1 MTPPD
6 LLSLAARFARLP
18 DTQRKQFLAKLG
30 DAGIDFRMLPIPP
43 REDRAASVPASF
55 AQTRLWLHARL
66 LGESAAYH
74 ITERLRLDGGL
85 DANALRLSC
94 DALIARHE
102 ALRTTFAE
110 GAAGVL
116 QTVHAPMRCPWRF
129 TDLADASAGSREQRA
144 AAIAERDEAEP
155 FDLAHGPLVRA
166 HLIRLDAATH
176 WFVLTTH
183 HIVSD
188 GWSAD
193 VMLAELSS
201 FYRSYATGDAVS
213 LAPLPVQYADYAL
226 WQRRWL
232 DAGEGERQL
241 AYWRAT
247 LDASRDALLL
257 PGAATRPAQRGASG
271 ARHAFD
277 ISAELARRMRALAQ
291 ARRATPFA
299 VLLAALATLLARA
312 SGETGIRIGVPS
324 ANRERGETVGL
335 IGFFVNTLTLAA
347 STPATLAFDALVDAT
362 QRGLIDA
369 QSHQDVPFDQVVDA
383 LGVARSAS
391 HHPLFQVMAAYG
403 ARRVLPSFAEV
414 RATELPSGMPYAK
427 FDLALSFDERD
438 DGGLDAR
445 FVYATDLFDA
455 DAIERFAARYVELL
469 AHALD
474 TPGAAIGDLQ
484 WLPEAERRQLA
495 AWNGQT
501 HDFTGRASPARAGA
515 GAAVPRERAGQA
527 GGEPFVPVHD
537 RIAQYAR
544 RRPDARGVADIE
556 RALTRGE
563 VDARATRLAKRL
575 VAAGVGAEMRV
586 GVALSRSV
594 DLLVGLIAALKSGGA
609 FVPLDPSH
617 PRERLAQM
625 LEDARI
631 AHVITERGSVDA
643 LPLAGATRAWLVD
656 DAIADAEIDGV
667 ALPAVSPHQAAY
679 VIYTSGSTGK
689 PKGVVVDHGAFA
701 RHCEAIAARYG
712 ATERDVFM
720 LFQSVNFDGAHEGW
734 FSQYMSGAAV
744 AVTADTLWPPARTC
758 ALAAREGV
766 TMTYVPPGCATQLAE
781 WALEHGAPPS
791 LRSITVGGEA
801 TSREA
806 FALMRRAFPNARVVN
821 GYGPTETV
829 ITPMLWMFAP
839 GDDPAKL
846 ADAAYLPIGTLVGAR
861 TAHVLDARLN
871 PLPVGVIGELY
882 LGGEGVG
889 LARGYLGR
897 AALTAERFVPD
908 PYGAPG
914 ARLYRTGDLV
924 RRRADG
930 VFDFIGR
937 IDHQVKLRGLRIEL
951 GEIEAQLAAH
961 DDVREAVAVVF
972 GEGAHA
978 RLAAFVELTGDARAR
993 ARRADAAELDAH
1005 LRRTLPD
1012 YMVPAHIVVLDALPR
1027 NANSK
1032 VDRAALPE
1040 PAHVARAYEAPD
1052 GELETALAEIWREV
1066 LGVERVGRA
1075 DHFFELGG
1083 HSLAAVRVAT
1093 RVAERLARDVP
1104 VRALFEA
1111 PILAPYAQRVAA
1123 AAPAHAPQ
1131 RAGNAS
1137 YAPDADGVL
1146 PLSAAQRGLWFLWRA
1161 QPDSA
1166 AYNIPVALR
1175 LRGALDVDALADA
1188 LAHAAVRH
1196 PALRTRIV
1204 ARADG
1209 APGQRIAPARRIELP
1224 VVDLRA
1230 DARIADDDA
1239 RLAAA
1244 IALTDADA
1252 LAPFDLAADAP
1263 LWRARVI
1270 RLGAHDHVL
1279 SLVVHHIV
1287 SDGQSIDLWLDAV
1300 RAAYVARRADEP
1312 ATAAARAA
1320 ADRRTDRHAGSRAAS
1335 LAPARAKEA
1344 PAQSATIAPIQA
1356 PADAPQPAPDA
1367 PVLPAAAPHAR
1378 LAFWREALA
1387 GAPSHALPP
1396 PRGPRVRAALGRG
1409 PSRVRIRR
1417 RARAPRAR
1425 DGARRA
1431 RDAADAAAR
1440 GAERGVLPR
1449 DGRDRSAGRR
1459 ARVDPRTD
1467 GRRGRARA
1475 RALHQRGRRAH
1486 AAVGRRYAGHARRRG
1501 ARRGARRVCARGR
1514 AVLRCR
1520 RRAARAAHGQ
1530 RQSAVPGDVQLPAA
1544 GGRRRAR
1551 LGGARGRRVQ
1561 RCPAPRRVRARA
1573 RHRRASGR
1581 PRDGRVLVCGRARRR
1596 RVRRRARR
1604 RLSRRR
1610 ARLRR
1615 RARAR
1620 ARRVRR
1626 AFPARL
1632 ARGVRAAAA
1641 RRGGRARRA
1650 RARARSP
1657 SCGARRSAMP
1667 RPRPRPTCSKRARR
1681 RSTSCASSTRRARPA
1696 SRSRSPTCSPR
1707 RASRRSASAPRTPPA
1722 SPPRRRAM
1730 PIERRP
1736 PRPRLARAEHDGR
1749 IGRIDERRGPH
1760 HVFVRPAP
1768 SARRPHR

>member
-1 MTPPD
+1 MTATPD

-18 DTQRKQFLAKLG
+18 GTQRKQFLAKLG
-30 DAGIDFRMLPIPP
+30 AAGIDFRMLPIPP
-43 REDRAASVPASF
+43 REDRAASAPASF

-74 ITERLRLDGGL
+74 ITERLRLDGAL

-110 GAAGVL
+110 GADGVL
-116 QTVHAPMRCPWRF
+116 QTVHAPTRCPWRF
-129 TDLADASAGSREQRA
+129 TDFADAPAAERDARA
-144 AAIAERDEAEP
+144 AAVAARDEAEP
-155 FDLAHGPLVRA
+155 FDLAHGPLLRA
-166 HLIRLDAATH
+166 HLIRLDASVH
-176 WFVLTTH
+176 WLVLTTH

-201 FYRSYATGDAVS
+201 FYRSFATGDAVS
-213 LAPLPVQYADYAL
+213 LAPLPIQYADYAL

-247 LDASRDALLL
+247 LDASRDVLLL
-257 PGAATRPAQRGASG
+257 PGAATRPAQRSASG
-271 ARHAFD
+271 ARHTFD
-277 ISAELARRMRALAQ
+277 VPAALAQ
-291 ARRATPFA
+291 RARSLAQTRRATPFA

-312 SGETGIRIGVPS
+312 SGEPEIRIGVPS

-335 IGFFVNTLTLAA
+335 IGFFVNTLALAVR
-347 STPATLAFDALVDAT
+347 TPATRAFETLVDAT
-362 QRGLIDA
+362 QRGLVDA

-403 ARRVLPSFAEV
+403 AHRALPSFADV

-427 FDLALSFDERD
+427 FDLTLSFDERD

-445 FVYATDLFDA
+445 FVYATDIFDA
-455 DAIERFAARYVELL
+455 DAIERLAARYVELL
-469 AHALD
+469 AHAVD
-474 TPGAAIGDLQ
+474 APGAAIGDLQ
-484 WLPEAERRQLA
+484 WLPDAERRELA
-495 AWNGQT
+495 AWNGET
-501 HDFTGRASPARAGA
+501 HGGA
-515 GAAVPRERAGQA
+515 DRER
-527 GGEPFVPVHD
+527 GGASSGRSPVGESSGELSGVSFGKPPGGPFDEPFVPVHD
-537 RIAQYAR
+537 RIAEHAR
-544 RRPDARGVADIE
+544 RRPDARGVADVA

-563 VDARATRLAKRL
+563 VERRATRLAKRL
-575 VAAGVGAEMRV
+575 VAAGVRAEMRV

-625 LEDARI
+625 LDDAQI
-631 AHVITERGSVDA
+631 AHVITERGGVDA
-643 LPLAGATRAWLVD
+643 LPLAGAARAWLVD
-656 DAIADAEIDGV
+656 DEIPDAEIDGV
-667 ALPAVSPHQAAY
+667 ALPDVSPHQAAY

-701 RHCEAIAARYG
+701 RHCDAIAARYG

-734 FSQYMSGAAV
+734 FSQYLSGAAV

-758 ALAAREGV
+758 ALIAREGV

-781 WALEHGAPPS
+781 WALEHGAPPT

-829 ITPMLWMFAP
+829 ITPMLWMFEP

-861 TAHVLDARLN
+861 TAHVFDARLN

-882 LGGEGVG
+882 LGGEGIGV
-889 LARGYLGR
+889 ARGYLGR

-972 GEGAHA
+972 GNGAQA
-978 RLAAFVELTGDARAR
+978 RLVAYVELTGDARER
-993 ARRADAAELDAH
+993 ARCADAAELDAH

-1040 PAHVARAYEAPD
+1040 PAHVARAYEAPVND
-1052 GELETALAEIWREV
+1052 VEAALADIWREV

-1111 PILAPYAQRVAA
+1111 PILAPYAQRVSA
-1123 AAPAHAPQ
+1123 AAPAEAARGAGGAP
-1131 RAGNAS
+1131 AAA

-1175 LRGALDVDALADA
+1175 LRGALDVDALAA
-1188 LAHAAVRH
+1188 AFAHAAARH

-1209 APGQRIAPARRIELP
+1209 APGQRIAPARDVALP
-1224 VVDLRA
+1224 VVDLGARPELA
-1230 DARIADDDA
+1230 DEPA

-1244 IALTDADA
+1244 AALTDADA

-1263 LWRARVI
+1263 LWRVRVV
-1270 RLGAHDHVL
+1270 RLGAADHVL

-1287 SDGQSIDLWLDAV
+1287 SDGQSIDLWLDEV
-1300 RAAYVARRADEP
+1300 RAAYVARLAGG
-1312 ATAAARAA
+1312 RAA
-1320 ADRRTDRHAGSRAAS
+1320 KPSEAPEAPH
-1335 LAPARAKEA
+1335 APA
-1344 PAQSATIAPIQA
+1344 
-1356 PADAPQPAPDA
+1356 ADAL
-1367 PVLPAAAPHAR
+1367 VLPAAAPHAR
-1378 LAFWREALA
+1378 LSFWREALA

-1396 PRGPRVRAALGRG
+1396 PR
-1409 PSRVRIRR
+1409 
-1417 RARAPRAR
+1417 
-1425 DGARRA
+1425 
-1431 RDAADAAAR
+1431 
-1440 GAERGVLPR
+1440 
-1449 DGRDRSAGRR
+1449 
-1459 ARVDPRTD
+1459 T
-1467 GRRGRARA
+1467 
-1475 RALHQRGRRAH
+1475 
-1486 AAVGRRYAGHARRRG
+1486 
-1501 ARRGARRVCARGR
+1501 GR
-1514 AVLRCR
+1514 AV
-1520 RRAARAAHGQ
+1520 
-1530 RQSAVPGDVQLPAA
+1530 
-1544 GGRRRAR
+1544 
-1551 LGGARGRRVQ
+1551 
-1561 RCPAPRRVRARA
+1561 APRWDA
-1573 RHRRASGR
+1573 G
-1581 PRDGRVLVCGRARRR
+1581 
-1596 RVRRRARR
+1596 
-1604 RLSRRR
+1604 
-1610 ARLRR
+1610 
-1615 RARAR
+1615 
-1620 ARRVRR
+1620 
-1626 AFPARL
+1626 RL
-1632 ARGVRAAAA
+1632 AFELDDAL
-1641 RRGGRARRA
+1641 ARRA
-1650 RARARSP
+1650 RAMALDAHATLPMLLHAALNAAFYRATGATDQPVGVLASTRELTGDAAERSLGLFINAVVVRTRLASADTP
-1657 SCGARRSAMP
+1657 TTLVAAVRDAALAAYAHADAPFSDVVAALRAPRAVNGNPLFQVMFNYLRPAGAAARDWAGLAVDGFNDVRHRVVFELELDVVEHPDGRVTGAFSYATERVDGAFVAALAADYLDVVRGFVDAPARALGASAARFPLAAHDGHDALAAMP
-1667 RPRPRPTCSKRARR
+1667 PPSRAPN
-1681 RSTSCASSTRRARPA
+1681 ARVD
-1696 SRSRSPTCSPR
+1696 
-1707 RASRRSASAPRTPPA
+1707 
-1722 SPPRRRAM
+1722 
-1730 PIERRP
+1730 
-1736 PRPRLARAEHDGR
+1736 ARAADRCAHALAGVWR
-1749 IGRIDERRGPH
+1749 ACFERAA
-1760 HVFVRPAP
+1760 PAP
-1768 SARRPHR
+1768 DGDLFEAGATSFDVVRFVDAAQAAGFALAIADVFAAPSFAALGALAIRAAQAAGQPATEGRDAD

>member
-1 MTPPD
+1 MTSPD

-74 ITERLRLDGGL
+74 ITERLRLDGAL

-110 GAAGVL
+110 GADGVL

-129 TDLADASAGSREQRA
+129 TDLAGASAAARDARA
-144 AAIAERDEAEP
+144 AAVAERDEAEP

-166 HLIRLDAATH
+166 HLIRFDAATH
-176 WFVLTTH
+176 WLVLTTH

-201 FYRSYATGDAVS
+201 FYRSYTTGDAVS

-241 AYWRAT
+241 AHWRAT
-247 LDASRDALLL
+247 LDASRDVLLL
-257 PGAATRPAQRGASG
+257 PGAATRPARRGASG

-277 ISAELARRMRALAQ
+277 VPAALAQRTRALAQ
-291 ARRATPFA
+291 TRRATPFA

-312 SGETGIRIGVPS
+312 SGEPEIRIGVPS

-347 STPATLAFDALVDAT
+347 KTPAALAFDTLVDAT

-403 ARRVLPSFAEV
+403 ARRVLPSFADV

-445 FVYATDLFDA
+445 FVYATDIFDA

-474 TPGAAIGDLQ
+474 APGAALGDLQ

-501 HDFTGRASPARAGA
+501 HDFIDFSGHEARRAAPERGVGARLGE
-515 GAAVPRERAGQA
+515 PF
-527 GGEPFVPVHD
+527 GEPFVSVHD
-537 RIAQYAR
+537 RIAAHAR
-544 RRPDARGVADIE
+544 RCPDARGVADVE

-563 VDARATRLAKRL
+563 VDARAARLAKRL
-575 VAAGVGAEMRV
+575 VAAGVRAEMRV

-625 LEDARI
+625 LDDAQI

-656 DAIADAEIDGV
+656 DAIADSEIDGV
-667 ALPAVSPHQAAY
+667 ALPDVSPHQAAY

-712 ATERDVFM
+712 VTGRDVFM

-734 FSQYMSGAAV
+734 FSQYLSGAAV

-758 ALAAREGV
+758 ELIAREGV

-839 GDDPAKL
+839 GDDPARL

-882 LGGEGVG
+882 LGGEGIG

-924 RRRADG
+924 RRRTDG

-972 GEGAHA
+972 GKGAQA
-978 RLAAFVELTGDARAR
+978 RLVAFVELTGDARER
-993 ARRADAAELDAH
+993 ARRADAAGLDAH

-1040 PAHVARAYEAPD
+1040 PAHVARAYEAPEGD
-1052 GELETALAEIWREV
+1052 IETALAEIWREV
-1066 LGVERVGRA
+1066 LGLERVGRA

-1111 PILAPYAQRVAA
+1111 PILAPYAQCVAA
-1123 AAPAHAPQ
+1123 AAQAHAPHG
-1131 RAGNAS
+1131 APGAS
-1137 YAPDADGVL
+1137 IAAHAPDADGVL

-1175 LRGALDVDALADA
+1175 LRGALDIDALADA
-1188 LAHAAVRH
+1188 FARAAARH

-1209 APGQRIAPARRIELP
+1209 APGQRIVPARRVDLP
-1224 VVDLRA
+1224 IVDLRA
-1230 DARIADDDA
+1230 DSRAADDDA

-1244 IALTDADA
+1244 VALTDDDA

-1263 LWRARVI
+1263 LWRARVV

-1279 SLVVHHIV
+1279 SLVIHHIV
-1287 SDGQSIDLWLDAV
+1287 SDGQSIDLWLDEV
-1300 RAAYVARRADEP
+1300 RAAYVARRAGEWTP
-1312 ATAAARAA
+1312 A
-1320 ADRRTDRHAGSRAAS
+1320 
-1335 LAPARAKEA
+1335 
-1344 PAQSATIAPIQA
+1344 
-1356 PADAPQPAPDA
+1356 APDA
-1367 PVLPAAAPHAR
+1367 RAGTRADRHPDSRDALVLPAAAPRAR

-1387 GAPSHALPP
+1387 GVPSHALPP
-1396 PRGPRVRAALGRG
+1396 PRTGRAAAPRWDAGRLAFALDGALVRRARTMALAAHATLPMLLHAALNAAFYRATGSTDQPVGVLASTRELTGDAAERALGLFINAVVVRTRLSGADTPATLVAAVRDAALAAYAHADAPFCDVVAALRAPRAVNGNPLFQVMFNYLRPAGAAARDWAGLAVDEFNDVRHRVVFELELDIVEHPDGRVTGAFSYATERVDGAFVAALAADYLDVVRGFVDAPARALGACAARFPLDMHDMHDGRAARSPSSHAASEAEAERRAHALADVWRAALGLAAPAPHDDLFEAG
-1409 PSRVRIRR
+1409 ATSFDVVRF
-1417 RARAPRAR
+1417 
-1425 DGARRA
+1425 
-1431 RDAADAAAR
+1431 
-1440 GAERGVLPR
+1440 
-1449 DGRDRSAGRR
+1449 
-1459 ARVDPRTD
+1459 VD
-1467 GRRGRARA
+1467 
-1475 RALHQRGRRAH
+1475 
-1486 AAVGRRYAGHARRRG
+1486 
-1501 ARRGARRVCARGR
+1501 
-1514 AVLRCR
+1514 
-1520 RRAARAAHGQ
+1520 AARAAGF
-1530 RQSAVPGDVQLPAA
+1530 ALAIADVFAAPSLAALAERAAHAA
-1544 GGRRRAR
+1544 GQPATEAR
-1551 LGGARGRRVQ
+1551 DA
-1561 RCPAPRRVRARA
+1561 
-1573 RHRRASGR
+1573 
-1581 PRDGRVLVCGRARRR
+1581 D
-1596 RVRRRARR
+1596 
-1604 RLSRRR
+1604 
-1610 ARLRR
+1610 
-1615 RARAR
+1615 
-1620 ARRVRR
+1620 
-1626 AFPARL
+1626 
-1632 ARGVRAAAA
+1632 
-1641 RRGGRARRA
+1641 
-1650 RARARSP
+1650 
-1657 SCGARRSAMP
+1657 
-1667 RPRPRPTCSKRARR
+1667 
-1681 RSTSCASSTRRARPA
+1681 
-1696 SRSRSPTCSPR
+1696 
-1707 RASRRSASAPRTPPA
+1707 
-1722 SPPRRRAM
+1722 
-1730 PIERRP
+1730 
-1736 PRPRLARAEHDGR
+1736 
-1749 IGRIDERRGPH
+1749 
-1760 HVFVRPAP
+1760 
-1768 SARRPHR
+1768 

>member
-1 MTPPD
+1 MTTPD

-74 ITERLRLDGGL
+74 ITERLRLDGAL

-110 GAAGVL
+110 GADGVL
-116 QTVHAPMRCPWRF
+116 QTVHAPMRCPWRY
-129 TDLADASAGSREQRA
+129 TDLADADADAADTPAAPRDARA
-144 AAIAERDEAEP
+144 AAVAAREEAQA
-155 FDLAHGPLVRA
+155 FDLARGPLVRA

-176 WFVLTTH
+176 WLVLTTH

-201 FYRSYATGDAVS
+201 FYRSFATGEAVS
-213 LAPLPVQYADYAL
+213 LAPLPIQYADYAL

-241 AYWRAT
+241 AHWRAA

-257 PGAATRPAQRGASG
+257 PGAATRPAQRSASG

-277 ISAELARRMRALAQ
+277 VPAALARRVRALAQ

-312 SGETGIRIGVPS
+312 SGEPEIRIGVPS

-347 STPATLAFDALVDAT
+347 QTGATRAFDALVDAT
-362 QRGLIDA
+362 QRGLVDA

-403 ARRVLPSFAEV
+403 ARRALPSFADV

-445 FVYATDLFDA
+445 FVYATDIFGA

-469 AHALD
+469 SHALEA
-474 TPGAAIGDLQ
+474 PGAALGDLQ

-501 HDFTGRASPARAGA
+501 HDFTDRERG
-515 GAAVPRERAGQA
+515 GAASARVVVETPGERAGMPVDATFGELA
-527 GGEPFVPVHD
+527 GTPSGAAFDEPFVSVHD
-537 RIAQYAR
+537 RIAEHAR
-544 RRPDARGVADIE
+544 RRPDARGAADVE

-563 VDARATRLAKRL
+563 VEQRATRLAKRL
-575 VAAGVGAEMRV
+575 VAAGVRAETRV

-594 DLLVGLIAALKSGGA
+594 DLLVGLIAVLKSGGA

-625 LEDARI
+625 LDDAQI
-631 AHVITERGSVDA
+631 AHVITERGSIDA
-643 LPLAGATRAWLVD
+643 LPLSGAAHAWLVD
-656 DAIADAEIDGV
+656 DAIADAGIDGV
-667 ALPAVSPHQAAY
+667 ALPEVSPHQAAY

-758 ALAAREGV
+758 ALIAREGV

-829 ITPMLWMFAP
+829 ITPMLWMFEP

-882 LGGEGVG
+882 LGGEGIG

-930 VFDFIGR
+930 VFDFLGR

-961 DDVREAVAVVF
+961 GDVREAVAVVF
-972 GEGAHA
+972 GKGAQA
-978 RLAAFVELTGDARAR
+978 RLVAFVELTGDARER
-993 ARRADAAELDAH
+993 AARADAAELDAH

-1040 PAHVARAYEAPD
+1040 PAHAARAYEAPVND
-1052 GELETALAEIWREV
+1052 IEAALAEIWREV
-1066 LGVERVGRA
+1066 LGAERIGRA

-1111 PILAPYAQRVAA
+1111 PILAPYALRVAA
-1123 AAPAHAPQ
+1123 AAQVEAAHGAGDAPAAP
-1131 RAGNAS
+1131 
-1137 YAPDADGVL
+1137 YARDADGVL

-1175 LRGALDVDALADA
+1175 LRGALDADALADA
-1188 LAHAAVRH
+1188 FSHADARH

-1209 APGQRIAPARRIELP
+1209 APGQRIAPARRVEWPI
-1224 VVDLRA
+1224 VDLRA
-1230 DARIADDDA
+1230 ASGAADDDA

-1244 IALTDADA
+1244 VALTDEDA
-1252 LAPFDLAADAP
+1252 LTPFDLAADAP

-1270 RLGAHDHVL
+1270 RLGADDHVL

-1287 SDGQSIDLWLDAV
+1287 SDGQSIELWLDEV
-1300 RAAYVARRADEP
+1300 RSAYVARRVGGGQAAAEPSTASGAPAESLAEKRSAAPP
-1312 ATAAARAA
+1312 ATLGETVAQTRA
-1320 ADRRTDRHAGSRAAS
+1320 DS
-1335 LAPARAKEA
+1335 LDID
-1344 PAQSATIAPIQA
+1344 T
-1356 PADAPQPAPDA
+1356 

-1396 PRGPRVRAALGRG
+1396 PRAGRAAAPRWDAGRLAFELDG
-1409 PSRVRIRR
+1409 ALTR
-1417 RARAPRAR
+1417 RARAMALDAHATLPMLLHAAFNAAFYRTTGATDQPVGVLASTRELTGEPAERALGLFINAVVVRTRMTSADTPATLVAAVRDAALAAYAHADAPFGDVVAALRTPRAVNGNPLFQVMFNYLR
-1425 DGARRA
+1425 PAGAAARDWAGLAVEAFNDVRHRVVFELELDLVEHPDGRVTGAFSYATERVDGAFVAALAADYLDVVRGFVDAPARALGASAARFPLDAHDVHDPRDVCDALAARSSSTSRAAGGDERAREAGGRAHALADVWRACFGRAAPAPEHDLFEAGATSFDVVRFVDAARSAGFALAIADVFAAPSFAALAALGAHPARAAGQPATEA
-1431 RDAADAAAR
+1431 RDAD
-1440 GAERGVLPR
+1440 
-1449 DGRDRSAGRR
+1449 
-1459 ARVDPRTD
+1459 
-1467 GRRGRARA
+1467 
-1475 RALHQRGRRAH
+1475 
-1486 AAVGRRYAGHARRRG
+1486 
-1501 ARRGARRVCARGR
+1501 
-1514 AVLRCR
+1514 
-1520 RRAARAAHGQ
+1520 
-1530 RQSAVPGDVQLPAA
+1530 
-1544 GGRRRAR
+1544 
-1551 LGGARGRRVQ
+1551 
-1561 RCPAPRRVRARA
+1561 
-1573 RHRRASGR
+1573 
-1581 PRDGRVLVCGRARRR
+1581 
-1596 RVRRRARR
+1596 
-1604 RLSRRR
+1604 
-1610 ARLRR
+1610 
-1615 RARAR
+1615 
-1620 ARRVRR
+1620 
-1626 AFPARL
+1626 
-1632 ARGVRAAAA
+1632 
-1641 RRGGRARRA
+1641 
-1650 RARARSP
+1650 
-1657 SCGARRSAMP
+1657 
-1667 RPRPRPTCSKRARR
+1667 
-1681 RSTSCASSTRRARPA
+1681 
-1696 SRSRSPTCSPR
+1696 
-1707 RASRRSASAPRTPPA
+1707 
-1722 SPPRRRAM
+1722 
-1730 PIERRP
+1730 
-1736 PRPRLARAEHDGR
+1736 
-1749 IGRIDERRGPH
+1749 
-1760 HVFVRPAP
+1760 
-1768 SARRPHR
+1768 